1 MSSDSRNEDRPT
13 SLKWIIS
20 EILSS
25 LDAGKAYHAQKAAE
39 YGLARDV
46 FAGFQ
51 VFSSKMPEGAL
62 EQSRPAFETFRLFI
76 RAEEKQ
82 RSHFDPSSGAIA
94 MTGVSTLVA
103 CTSGMTLNAVAD
115 FVKQYIQPPTFWNP
129 QRSAQYA
136 KRLETLDPELGRLY
150 RGLSKSFWGSVENA
164 ERSAFALARQC
175 FDHLFSV
182 LAPDDDQIRQSTF
195 FEQKVGDRPLAVSR
209 VERVKFAAANR
220 VKDKAQADFLAEH
233 AAETVAAY
241 GDLQK
246 LHARGPL
253 ERHHARAILQTFIA
267 AIDQWV
273 DALDL

>member
-39 YGLARDV
+39 YGVARDV

-51 VFSSKMPEGAL
+51 VLSSKMPEGAL
-62 EQSRPAFETFRLFI
+62 EQSRPAFEKFRLFVQ
-76 RAEEKQ
+76 AEEKQ
-82 RSHFDPSSGAIA
+82 RSRFDPSSGAIA

-103 CTSGMTLNAVAD
+103 CTSGMTLSEVTD
-115 FVKQYIQPPTFWNP
+115 FVESYIRPPKFWNP
-129 QRSAQYA
+129 ERSAQYA
-136 KRLETLDPELGRLY
+136 KRLETLDPELGSLY
-150 RGLSKSFWGSVENA
+150 RGISDSFWGYVENA

-175 FDHLFSV
+175 FDQLFSV
-182 LAPDDDQIRQSTF
+182 LAPDDVQIRQSKF
-195 FEQKVGDRPLAVSR
+195 FEQKVGDKPLAVSR
-209 VERVKFAAANR
+209 VERVRFAAANR
-220 VKDKAQADFLAEH
+220 VKDKAQADFLAEQ
-233 AAETVAAY
+233 AAEMVDAY
-241 GDLQK
+241 NDLQK
-246 LHARGPL
+246 LRARGPL